1 MKVGDLVRWTYF
13 TLDKEEIKNP
23 TWYGPDLLV
32 GYDKLMKTCRILVKE
47 SGRIELMRANL
58 VQKYG
63 KRGLDV

>member
-1 MKVGDLVRWTYF
+1 MKVGDLVRWTPF
-13 TLDKEEIKNP
+13 TLDKEEMKNP

-32 GYDKLMKTCRILVKE
+32 GYDKLMKTCRVLVK
-47 SGRIELMRANL
+47 STGKIEKMRANL

>member
-1 MKVGDLVRWTYF
+1 MKAGDLVRWTPF
-13 TLDKEEIKNP
+13 TLDREEIKNP

-32 GYDKLMKTCRILVKE
+32 RYDKLMKCCEVLV
-47 SGRIELMRANL
+47 SRTGRIEKMRANL

>member
-1 MKVGDLVRWTYF
+1 MKAGDLVRWTPF
-13 TLDKEEIKNP
+13 TLDREEIKNP

-32 GYDKLMKTCRILVKE
+32 NYNKLMKTCKVLIGRT
-47 SGRIELMRANL
+47 GRIEKMRANL